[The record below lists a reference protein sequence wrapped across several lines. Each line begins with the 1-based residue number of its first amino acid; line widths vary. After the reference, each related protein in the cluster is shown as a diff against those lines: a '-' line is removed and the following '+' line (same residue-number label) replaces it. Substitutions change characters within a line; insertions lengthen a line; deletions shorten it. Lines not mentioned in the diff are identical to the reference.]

1 MDIMENP
8 PYSPFAKGGMN
19 SPLWKRGVR
28 GDFKVN
34 HLKITFITG
43 GARSGKSSFALK
55 EASKTKGQ
63 KAYIATAEAL
73 DGEMKD
79 RIEKHKL
86 VRGDEW
92 ATYEEQIKLS
102 DLLIDIKSQYGAVL
116 LDCLTLWLSNVLLHA
131 EMGAQEHQSPEDSIN
146 EFVSCLNG
154 LAGTEGCDLYVVSNE
169 VGMGIVPENK
179 LARKFRDLAGTLNRK
194 VAEIAVEVYLVTAGI
209 PLKIK

>member
-1 MDIMENP
+1 M
-8 PYSPFAKGGMN
+8 K
-19 SPLWKRGVR
+19 LV
-28 GDFKVN
+28 
-34 HLKITFITG
+34 FITG

-55 EASKTKGQ
+55 EASKARGQ

-86 VRGDEW
+86 ERGDEW
-92 ATYEEQIKLS
+92 STYEEQIRVTDVLV
-102 DLLIDIKSQYGAVL
+102 DLKGQYGAVL
-116 LDCLTLWLSNVLLHA
+116 LDCLTLWLSNVLLRA
-131 EMGAQEHQSPEDSIN
+131 EMGGQEHQTPEENID
-146 EFVSCLNG
+146 EFIACLNG
-154 LAGTEGCDLYVVSNE
+154 LAGAGGYDLYMVSNE

-194 VAEIAVEVYLVTAGI
+194 VAQIADEVYLVTAGI

>member
-1 MDIMENP
+1 M
-8 PYSPFAKGGMN
+8 
-19 SPLWKRGVR
+19 
-28 GDFKVN
+28 
-34 HLKITFITG
+34 KIVFITG

-73 DGEMKD
+73 DVEMKD
-79 RIEKHKL
+79 RIEKHKCE
-86 VRGDEW
+86 RSNEW
-92 ATYEEQIKLS
+92 VTYEEQIKVS
-102 DLLIDIKSQYGAVL
+102 DVLLDIRDKYGAVL

-146 EFVSCLNG
+146 DFIVCLDG
-154 LAGTEGCDLYVVSNE
+154 LTGAGGYDLYVVSNE

-194 VAEIAVEVYLVTAGI
+194 VAEIADEVYLVTAGI